1 VTCTRCGKASLE
13 GGLCPPC
20 LDTESPLGR
29 VRNQRTFLELRQALG
44 FGPRRLKLLLWLR
57 EHPELDYGAWKFEG
71 SIGGGE
77 SVKMG
82 LWQMM
87 EVQVSS

>member
-1 VTCTRCGKASLE
+1 
-13 GGLCPPC
+13 
-20 LDTESPLGR
+20 
-29 VRNQRTFLELRQALG
+29 
-44 FGPRRLKLLLWLR
+44 LLWLR